1 LENLK
6 IIGSEEWC
14 SFNNFGIPAIKA
26 RVDSGAKTS
35 SIQANNI
42 KIFYKDTEEWVRFE
56 VNPLHENRST
66 TIKYEAKIHAKRS
79 VKSSIGISEERI
91 VNKVLKTMDS
101 DTFEIELTLAN
112 RDSMEFRM
120 LIGREALNNRYLVNP
135 SVTNLLPEMTLS
147 YNDNIQQKI
156 PADIEQEIQVR
167 IEKEYH

>member
-1 LENLK
+1 
-6 IIGSEEWC
+6 
-14 SFNNFGIPAIKA
+14 
-26 RVDSGAKTS
+26 
-35 SIQANNI
+35 
-42 KIFYKDTEEWVRFE
+42 
-56 VNPLHENRST
+56 
-66 TIKYEAKIHAKRS
+66 
-79 VKSSIGISEERI
+79 
-91 VNKVLKTMDS
+91 MDS

>member
-1 LENLK
+1 M
-6 IIGSEEWC
+6 
-14 SFNNFGIPAIKA
+14 
-26 RVDSGAKTS
+26 
-35 SIQANNI
+35 
-42 KIFYKDTEEWVRFE
+42 
-56 VNPLHENRST
+56 
-66 TIKYEAKIHAKRS
+66 
-79 VKSSIGISEERI
+79 GISEERI